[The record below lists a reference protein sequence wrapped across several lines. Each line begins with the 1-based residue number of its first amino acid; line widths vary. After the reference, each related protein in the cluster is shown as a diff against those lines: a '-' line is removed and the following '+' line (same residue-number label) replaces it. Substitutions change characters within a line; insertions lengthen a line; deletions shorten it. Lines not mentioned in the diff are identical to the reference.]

1 MNHSS
6 LAPVSGITLPESTKS
21 VVDEAIALW
30 VHGKSVHTQRYYRR
44 TAHQFLAWV
53 GKPLERVTLADVQ
66 EYATTLETSGLA
78 KSSQARAIASIKS
91 LFTFIHKQL
100 GILRVNPAAPLAA
113 PKSKDTLAE
122 RILSEATVLLIINL
136 ETNLRNKALLKVLYV
151 AGLRVS
157 ELTQLTWR
165 SLQSR
170 DDGGQV
176 LVYGKGGKTRAVKLP
191 ASLWGE
197 LQLLRTNTE
206 AKLDAPVFP
215 SRKGKGNL
223 TQVQVNR
230 IVKRAA
236 GRVPGIDREVAA
248 KISPHWLRHA
258 HATHAMDRGAP
269 IHLVQATLGH
279 SSVATT
285 GRYLHARPTDSSA
298 RFLPVV

>member
-1 MNHSS
+1 M
-6 LAPVSGITLPESTKS
+6 VEQ
-21 VVDEAIALW
+21 AIALW

-53 GKPLERVTLADVQ
+53 GKPLDRVTLADMQ

-91 LFTFIHKQL
+91 LFTFIHKHL
-100 GILRVNPAAPLAA
+100 GILRVNPAAPLVA

-122 RILSEATVLLIINL
+122 RILPEATVLLMINL
-136 ETNLRNKALLKVLYV
+136 EENPRNKALLKLLYV

-157 ELTQLTWR
+157 ELTGLTWR
-165 SLQSR
+165 SLQQR

-191 ASLWGE
+191 ASLWSE
-197 LQLLRTNTE
+197 LQLLRTGAE
-206 AKLDAPVFP
+206 LDAPVFP

-279 SSVATT
+279 SNVATT

>member
-1 MNHSS
+1 MNNSS
-6 LAPVSGITLPESTKS
+6 LAPVSLVTLPEPTIS
-21 VVDEAIALW
+21 VIEEVIALW
-30 VHGKSVHTQRYYRR
+30 VHGKSPHTQRYYRR
-44 TAHQFLAWV
+44 AARQFLGWV
-53 GKPLERVTLADVQ
+53 GKPLDRVTLADVQ
-66 EYATTLETSGLA
+66 EYATSLTTSGLA
-78 KSSQARAIASIKS
+78 PSSQARAIASIKS
-91 LFTFIHKQL
+91 LFTFLHKQL
-100 GILRVNPAAPLAA
+100 GILRVNPAGALVT

-122 RILSEATVLLIINL
+122 RILPEGTVLLMINL
-136 ETNLRNKALLKVLYV
+136 ETNPRNKTLLKLLYV
-151 AGLRVS
+151 AGLRVC
-157 ELTQLTWR
+157 ELTELTWR
-165 SLQSR
+165 ALQER

-191 ASLWGE
+191 ASLWSN
-197 LQLLRTNTE
+197 LQLLQASAE
-206 AKLDAPVFP
+206 LDTPVFP

-236 GRVPGIDREVAA
+236 GRVPGLDPEVSA

-285 GRYLHARPTDSSA
+285 GRYLHARPNDSSA

>member
-1 MNHSS
+1 M
-6 LAPVSGITLPESTKS
+6 
-21 VVDEAIALW
+21 W
-30 VHGKSVHTQRYYRR
+30 VHGKSVHTQRYYQRA
-44 TAHQFLAWV
+44 AHQFLAWV
-53 GKPLERVTLADVQ
+53 GKPLDSVTLADVQ
-66 EYATTLETSGLA
+66 EYATSLSTSGLA
-78 KSSQARAIASIKS
+78 SSSQARAIASIKS
-91 LFTFIHKQL
+91 LFTFLHKQL
-100 GILRVNPAAPLAA
+100 GILRVNPAGALVT

-122 RILSEATVLLIINL
+122 RILPEGTVLLMINL
-136 ETNLRNKALLKVLYV
+136 ETNPRNKTLLKLLYV

-157 ELTQLTWR
+157 ELTGLTWR
-165 SLQSR
+165 ALQER
-170 DDGGQV
+170 DEGGQV

-191 ASLWGE
+191 ASLWSN
-197 LQLLRTNTE
+197 LQLLQASAE
-206 AKLDAPVFP
+206 LDAPVFP

-236 GRVPGIDREVAA
+236 GRVPGLDPEISA

-285 GRYLHARPTDSSA
+285 GRYLHARPNDSSA